1 MTIDK
6 EGRVTPRQAKK
17 ERKKKQRAK
26 SLPGKNRG
34 KKFDDDEAELNTI
47 EELCKVLKFR
57 SKNPKVIDLTEEE
70 RMPDT
75 LDEKAVRCSVEE
87 KDLYLYYYL

>member
-1 MTIDK
+1 M
-6 EGRVTPRQAKK
+6 
-17 ERKKKQRAK
+17 
-26 SLPGKNRG
+26 PGKNRG
-34 KKFDDDEAELNTI
+34 KKQDVDELELNTI